1 MEEMSVAFI
10 NLINNITVPFWSLL
24 WAIGGAMGTVW
35 IISLGLK
42 MKRGTAPG
50 APAVTPG
57 EIFGVLAIA
66 AFIANYG
73 SWIGAFSN
81 SAGLGDVSFG
91 MLSYVDEGGNLG
103 KVRTSS

>member
-1 MEEMSVAFI
+1 
-10 NLINNITVPFWSLL
+10 LNNGRYVGCVYKSYKQYHGSFLVTSSGPLAEQWERY
-24 WAIGGAMGTVW
+24 
-35 IISLGLK
+35 GLSP
-42 MKRGTAPG
+42 RFENETSTAPG

-91 MLSYVDEGGNLG
+91 CFLM
-103 KVRTSS
+103 